1 MKKGKFVV
9 NINGNTKRRSA
20 IIKKTQTTE
29 KTNSDDDLLNKGKVT
44 DNKNSS
50 INVSDNSGEILSQE
64 NESIIKKRSG
74 YAYADSKDDSKEEL
88 LKELDEIVEENK
100 SSVKRRA
107 KLNVDID
114 DEKISSDISILT
126 DALDDKNK
134 DKVNYELEKE
144 QVKNEKIENK
154 NIYDDELNL
163 GRRTIRSA
171 KDNKPIDDSLN
182 ILKMHNQKEKAD
194 REKRIGKTLNEVRD
208 EINKIKNEKIKAFI
222 VAKRFI
228 FMIILLVVLCTL
240 VLLYEYGPIFGI
252 SLDKFDTGK
261 EKKIDIVTGENDI
274 YINYNEELLVYSN
287 QKVATYN
294 KNAKKTWEYN
304 LDSMFTPSIYTYEKY
319 MVIVN
324 NTSGNIYLFE
334 SKKEILDQKI
344 DGTINHV
351 YLDEYGNMA
360 VEYSTSGYKKVVGV
374 YNKSGRNLYNA
385 YLDNDAIVDLKIIE
399 NSNKLLVLQ
408 TSSVSSKIGIK
419 VNLIDGTKE
428 NDNLIQIAKFDN
440 NFVYDLTIQGRNIII
455 VLDDR
460 LVKLNIDDKKVTD
473 IMSFESSQLSF
484 ISLTSNYFTTV
495 EKELNSDSSN
505 YKINMKRFDNSLISS
520 TSIDNVPK
528 FIQNS
533 GLLNYFVYQDRLS
546 VINKWGIEVK
556 SENIDIAPKNIIV
569 FNGQKAIALVYTN
582 KIRVIKI

>member
-29 KTNSDDDLLNKGKVT
+29 KTNSDNDLLNNAKVT

-50 INVSDNSGEILSQE
+50 INVSDKSGEILSQE

-74 YAYADSKDDSKEEL
+74 YAYVNSKDDSKEEL

-126 DALDDKNK
+126 DALDGKNK

-182 ILKMHNQKEKAD
+182 ILKIHNQKEKAD

-252 SLDKFDTGK
+252 SLDKFDAGK

>member
-29 KTNSDDDLLNKGKVT
+29 KTNTDNDLLNNDKVT

-50 INVSDNSGEILSQE
+50 INVSDKSGEILSQE

-74 YAYADSKDDSKEEL
+74 YAYVNSKDDSKEEL

-126 DALDDKNK
+126 DALDGKNK
-134 DKVNYELEKE
+134 EKVNYELEKE

-182 ILKMHNQKEKAD
+182 ILKIHNQKEKAD

-252 SLDKFDTGK
+252 SLDKFDAGK

>member
-29 KTNSDDDLLNKGKVT
+29 KTNTDNDLLNNDKVT

-50 INVSDNSGEILSQE
+50 INVSDKSGEILSQE

-74 YAYADSKDDSKEEL
+74 YAYVNGKDDSKEEL

-126 DALDDKNK
+126 DALDGKNK
-134 DKVNYELEKE
+134 EKVNYELEKE

-182 ILKMHNQKEKAD
+182 ILKIHNQKEKAD

-252 SLDKFDTGK
+252 SLDKFDAGK

>member
-29 KTNSDDDLLNKGKVT
+29 KTNSDNDLLNNGKVT

-194 REKRIGKTLNEVRD
+194 REKRIGKTLNEVRY

-334 SKKEILDQKI
+334 SKKEILDQNI

-374 YNKSGRNLYNA
+374 YNNSGRNLYNA

>member
-1 MKKGKFVV
+1 
-9 NINGNTKRRSA
+9 
-20 IIKKTQTTE
+20 
-29 KTNSDDDLLNKGKVT
+29 
-44 DNKNSS
+44 
-50 INVSDNSGEILSQE
+50 
-64 NESIIKKRSG
+64 
-74 YAYADSKDDSKEEL
+74 
-88 LKELDEIVEENK
+88 
-100 SSVKRRA
+100 
-107 KLNVDID
+107 
-114 DEKISSDISILT
+114 
-126 DALDDKNK
+126 
-134 DKVNYELEKE
+134 
-144 QVKNEKIENK
+144 
-154 NIYDDELNL
+154 
-163 GRRTIRSA
+163 
-171 KDNKPIDDSLN
+171 
-182 ILKMHNQKEKAD
+182 
-194 REKRIGKTLNEVRD
+194 
-208 EINKIKNEKIKAFI
+208 
-222 VAKRFI
+222 
-228 FMIILLVVLCTL
+228 
-240 VLLYEYGPIFGI
+240 
-252 SLDKFDTGK
+252 
-261 EKKIDIVTGENDI
+261 
-274 YINYNEELLVYSN
+274 
-287 QKVATYN
+287 
-294 KNAKKTWEYN
+294 
-304 LDSMFTPSIYTYEKY
+304 MFTPSIYTYEKY

>member
-20 IIKKTQTTE
+20 IIKKTKTTE
-29 KTNSDDDLLNKGKVT
+29 KTNTDNDLLNNDKVT

-50 INVSDNSGEILSQE
+50 INVSDKSGEILSQE

-74 YAYADSKDDSKEEL
+74 YAYVNSKDDSKEEL

-114 DEKISSDISILT
+114 DEKISSEISILT
-126 DALDDKNK
+126 DALDGKNK
-134 DKVNYELEKE
+134 EKVNYELEKE

-252 SLDKFDTGK
+252 SLDKFDAGK

-473 IMSFESSQLSF
+473 IISFESSQLSF

-569 FNGQKAIALVYTN
+569 FNGQKFHFG
-582 KIRVIKI
+582 KIGVFFFFSMM

>member
-29 KTNSDDDLLNKGKVT
+29 KTNSDNDLLNNGKVT

-194 REKRIGKTLNEVRD
+194 REKRIGKTLNEVRY

-334 SKKEILDQKI
+334 SKKEILDQNI

>member
-29 KTNSDDDLLNKGKVT
+29 KTNTDNDLLNNDKVT

-50 INVSDNSGEILSQE
+50 INVSDKSGEILSQE

-74 YAYADSKDDSKEEL
+74 YAYVNSKDDSKEEL

-126 DALDDKNK
+126 DALDGKNK
-134 DKVNYELEKE
+134 EKVNYELEKE

-228 FMIILLVVLCTL
+228 FMIILLVILCTL

-252 SLDKFDTGK
+252 SLDKFDAGK

>member
-29 KTNSDDDLLNKGKVT
+29 KTNSDNDLLNNGKVT

-334 SKKEILDQKI
+334 SKKEILDQNI

>member
-29 KTNSDDDLLNKGKVT
+29 KTNSDNDLLNNGKVT

-274 YINYNEELLVYSN
+274 YMNYNEELLVYSN